1 MYKIYYLVLT
11 KQKKK
16 VSKSLLSLIYAQD
29 LFSLSK
35 SKVQLIFHLKIK
47 LQNIHN
53 MLPILLKKKK
63 HCNSIYK

>member
-47 LQNIHN
+47 LRNIHN
-53 MLPILLKKKK
+53 MLPILFKKKTK
-63 HCNSIYK
+63 TL

>member
-63 HCNSIYK
+63 TL